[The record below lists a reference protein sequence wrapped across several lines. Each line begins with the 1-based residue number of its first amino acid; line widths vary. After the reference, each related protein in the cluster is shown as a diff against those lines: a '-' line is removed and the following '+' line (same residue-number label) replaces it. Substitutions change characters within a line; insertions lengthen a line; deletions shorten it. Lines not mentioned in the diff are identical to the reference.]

1 MRPDPFDRVQ
11 LEALASVGGEDA
23 PSPPIHFLSSVR
35 IRTVIVGSA
44 MPARQS
50 LPAGLQWI
58 SARFSPPS
66 VRAMTATTVP
76 SYVRQL
82 TEPRDGGRERRGL
95 QIRDS

>member
-35 IRTVIVGSA
+35 IRTVIVESVVL
-44 MPARQS
+44 ARQS

-58 SARFSPPS
+58 SARWNPPS
-66 VRAMTATTVP
+66 VRAMTARPVL

-82 TEPRDGGRERRGL
+82 TESRDGG
-95 QIRDS
+95 